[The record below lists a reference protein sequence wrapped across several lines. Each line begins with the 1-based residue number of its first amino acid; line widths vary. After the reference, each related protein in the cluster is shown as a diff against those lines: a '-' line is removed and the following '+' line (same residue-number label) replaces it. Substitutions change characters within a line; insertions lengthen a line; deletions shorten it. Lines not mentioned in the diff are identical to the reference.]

1 LNEDP
6 FGGIIT
12 TEITV
17 VHSTAANVEGQ
28 PFNGRRESLNGEAR
42 LYTVD
47 VNVEPRKDE
56 DRQLRNR
63 IIHVPTIT
71 RNAALSQSNADAW
84 LYARVAFLFFLVM
97 VICWI
102 PPTVNRLYS
111 LVQPD
116 QLVFGLNYTASL
128 FLLLQGL
135 LNCLIYMIS
144 SQTAVKNLVRTL
156 SNRQPEPRRNV
167 YLEDNEFSPLRG
179 STWKGSETKNTVDSG
194 IREEWSAADVAYPQR
209 SWRR

>member
-1 LNEDP
+1 M
-6 FGGIIT
+6 
-12 TEITV
+12 
-17 VHSTAANVEGQ
+17 EGQ